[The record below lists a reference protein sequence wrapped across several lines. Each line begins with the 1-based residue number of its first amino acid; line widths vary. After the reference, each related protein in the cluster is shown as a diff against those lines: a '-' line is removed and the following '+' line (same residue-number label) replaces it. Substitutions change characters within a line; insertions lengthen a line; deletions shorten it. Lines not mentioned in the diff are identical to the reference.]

1 MSIVKLS
8 NSKVFSCGAEQ
19 TLLEAARA
27 QGILLEHGCRTGRCG
42 ICKAKVVTGT
52 TSVLLDEGSLSQD
65 ERDRE
70 IILTCCRAAVTD
82 VELDIEDLSELAG
95 FSVKTLP
102 CRIDGLQML
111 SEDVL
116 DVTLR
121 LPPNSSLQYLPGQY
135 VDIIKGSVRRSYSV
149 ANAPRDDG
157 KITMQIRRVANGEMS
172 RYWFDEAKENDLL
185 RLEGALG
192 TFFLRQESA
201 RHLIFL
207 ATGTGIAP
215 IKAILQQLASSKG
228 LGSYENIHLYWGG
241 RCERDMYW
249 VPDFPGLNL
258 NYVQVLSRSA
268 SSTGRMGYVQD
279 AVIDSG
285 IALEAAVVY
294 ACGSEKMIES
304 ARETLIASGL
314 EPKRFHSDAFVSS
327 N

>member
-1 MSIVKLS
+1 MSMVKLS
-8 NSKVFSCGAEQ
+8 NSKMFSCGSGQ

-27 QGILLEHGCRTGRCG
+27 QGLLLEHGCRTGRCG
-42 ICKAKVVTGT
+42 ICKAKVVTGI
-52 TSVLLDEGSLSQD
+52 TSVLIDEGSLSQE

-70 IILTCCRAAVTD
+70 IILTCCRAALTD

-95 FSVKTLP
+95 FTVKTLP

-111 SEDVL
+111 SEDVVE
-116 DVTLR
+116 VTLR
-121 LPPNSSLQYLPGQY
+121 LPPNAQFQYLPGQY
-135 VDIIKGSVRRSYSV
+135 VDVIKGSVRRSYSI
-149 ANAPRDDG
+149 ANAPRGDG

-172 RYWFDEAKENDLL
+172 RYWFEEAKENDLL

-192 TFFLRQESA
+192 TFFLRQESV

-215 IKAILQQLASSKG
+215 IKAILQQLASSESIG
-228 LGSYENIHLYWGG
+228 LYENIHLYWGG
-241 RCERDMYW
+241 RCESDMYW

-258 NYVQVLSRSA
+258 NYVQVLSRSV
-268 SSTGRMGYVQD
+268 SSTARRGYVQD

-285 IALEAAVVY
+285 IALETAVVY

-304 ARETLIASGL
+304 ARETLIATGL
-314 EPKRFHSDAFVSS
+314 EPKKFYSDAFVSS